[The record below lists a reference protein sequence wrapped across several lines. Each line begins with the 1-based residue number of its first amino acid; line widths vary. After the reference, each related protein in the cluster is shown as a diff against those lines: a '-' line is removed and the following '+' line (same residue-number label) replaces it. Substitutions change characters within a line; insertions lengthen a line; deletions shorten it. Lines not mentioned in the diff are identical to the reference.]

1 MNTNNDNSQV
11 QGGLC
16 NSRGQS
22 PVIVSSK
29 NYTLLL
35 ISAYKPCPIADQNGQ
50 ILYPISDQNGL
61 KPWPLVPCIAVCT
74 YSQGGRQ
81 KQTPYVSLSDVIKN
95 HMIKESS
102 ILCDLHKTI
111 YVYSQPDYFLLPAQ

>member
-50 ILYPISDQNGL
+50 ILYPISDQKWL
-61 KPWPLVPCIAVCT
+61 KTMAFGAAHSCVHV
-74 YSQGGRQ
+74 
-81 KQTPYVSLSDVIKN
+81 
-95 HMIKESS
+95 
-102 ILCDLHKTI
+102 
-111 YVYSQPDYFLLPAQ
+111 LPRGKAKANTLRFPE